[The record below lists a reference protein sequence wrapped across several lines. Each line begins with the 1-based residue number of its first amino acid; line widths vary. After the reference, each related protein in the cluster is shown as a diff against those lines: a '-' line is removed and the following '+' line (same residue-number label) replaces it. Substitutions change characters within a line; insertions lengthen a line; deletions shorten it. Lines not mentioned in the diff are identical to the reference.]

1 MAMLASKP
9 PVRTGKCSLIL
20 VIDGRRYRV
29 TPGEP
34 TCRGAK
40 IWRLR
45 VCAGQ
50 VRAGQL
56 YSVCSVH
63 KHVDCT
69 CPDSTLNFAVCKH
82 IRALQALGLVAK
94 TATPST
100 MIAWRNTQPSRRRK
114 PPVPSLAGPVPV
126 AAAAQPVKA
135 ATRRRHVPDL
145 PVNDAH
151 TFAVGWNDAVR
162 SHISAL
168 IGAKGGAQ

>member
-1 MAMLASKP
+1 MASLASKP

-34 TCRGAK
+34 TRRGSK

-50 VRAGQL
+50 TRAGQL

-82 IRALQALGLVAK
+82 IRALQAIGMVAK

-114 PPVPSLAGPVPV
+114 PPVPSLAGSVP
-126 AAAAQPVKA
+126 AAAPIKA
-135 ATRRRHVPDL
+135 VTRRRHIPAV

-151 TFAVGWNDAVR
+151 AFAVGWNDAVR
-162 SHISAL
+162 SHVSAL
-168 IGAKGGAQ
+168 VAAKGGSQ